1 MHGLSILCSETRHG
15 VSAMVNT
22 PWRVLDFKVE
32 LQETKAPTGESSLR
46 IGEVQYPTHGKVIRT
61 DDELLAFQVRPQL

>member
-1 MHGLSILCSETRHG
+1 
-15 VSAMVNT
+15 MVNT

-32 LQETKAPTGESSLR
+32 LQEKKAPTGESSLR